1 MKKTDGPRLDW
12 TDGLDASPPVCE
24 WVLAQVNMDP
34 HRCVLATAVV
44 LVDEHGVLWLDGDV
58 GSFGVYTELDIEEW
72 VSMDD
77 VLGLTEEVDDA
88 D

>member
-12 TDGLDASPPVCE
+12 TDGLDTLPPVGE
-24 WVLAQVNMDP
+24 WVLAKVNTDP
-34 HRCVLATAVV
+34 HRYCIAIAVV
-44 LVDEHGVLWLDGDV
+44 VVDEHGVLWLDGDA
-58 GSFGVYTELDIEEW
+58 GSFGTYTELEIEEW

-77 VLGLTEEVDDA
+77 VLGLTEEVEDA